1 MNREDTGLNIKLQ
14 AVKDEITKVLRGKDD
29 EIDMIL
35 CALLAGGH
43 ILLED
48 IPGVGKTTLAVALS
62 KAMALSYRRMQFTP
76 DVLPSDI
83 LGFSLLD
90 KQTGEFTYRPGAIFT
105 NLFLADE
112 INRTSPKTQSA
123 LLEVMEEGSVS
134 VDGVTRTLEQPFFV
148 IATQNPIGAS
158 GTQKLPDSQ
167 LDRFFIR
174 LSLGYPDHQSATEIL
189 MGHSSQSMDQVQE
202 VMTGEEIMQMQTQA
216 ASVYAAPELLEYIV
230 SLTEKTRDFE
240 YLAQGISP
248 RGSIAILKL
257 AKAYAYYMDRNY
269 LAPDDIHAVFYAVC
283 NHRLL
288 LNTEAKAEGLGPK
301 QILNQILSLVP
312 VPKISVTKP

>member
-1 MNREDTGLNIKLQ
+1 MDTNLLN
-14 AVKDEITKVLRGKDD
+14 VKNEITKVLRGKDD
-29 EIDMIL
+29 CVDMIL
-35 CALLAGGH
+35 CAMLAGGH

-62 KAMALSYRRMQFTP
+62 KAMSLSYKRMQFTP

-90 KQTGEFTYRPGAIFT
+90 QKSGEFTYRPGAIFT

-134 VDGVTRTLEQPFFV
+134 VDGVTRSLDKPFFV

-174 LSLGYPDHQSATEIL
+174 LSLGYPDHFSAKEIL
-189 MGHSSQSMDQVQE
+189 MGKSSASMSDVKE
-202 VMTGEEIMQMQTQA
+202 AMTGQQLM
-216 ASVYAAPELLEYIV
+216 ELQQKAEQVFVKDDLVDYIV
-230 SLTEKTRDFE
+230 TLVEKTRENE
-240 YLAQGISP
+240 YLTQGISP
-248 RGSIAILKL
+248 RGSIALL
-257 AKAYAYYMDRNY
+257 RMSKAHACYEGRDYVT
-269 LAPDDIHAVFYAVC
+269 PDDVHAVFHSVC
-283 NHRLL
+283 NHRLII
-288 LNTEAKAEGLGPK
+288 NTKAKAAGLDSS
-301 QILNQILSLVP
+301 QILEQVFMQVPIPKLSM
-312 VPKISVTKP
+312 S